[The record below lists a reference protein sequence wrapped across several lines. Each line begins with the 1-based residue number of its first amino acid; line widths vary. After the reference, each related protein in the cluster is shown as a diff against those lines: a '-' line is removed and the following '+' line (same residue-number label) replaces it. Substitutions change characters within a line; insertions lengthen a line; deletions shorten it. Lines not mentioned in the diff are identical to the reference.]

1 MENEVVEST
10 TNEEVV
16 ESTTNIEE
24 VEEVEVSAEDVQEVD
39 TTALDIP
46 KMQNIA
52 INLFGESKRQAI
64 TSLDLNNEEDADML
78 LNASQEADFKLNDE
92 IGKEITV
99 IGCSLTETPVETMD
113 EQTGEVITRKKH
125 TVCLFDIDGQSHVTG
140 SNACYSSFMQ
150 IIAFKGM
157 PTRERPLVLVPVK
170 APAKEQGHSYLRLKV
185 KTNK

>member
-10 TNEEVV
+10 TNEIVEEVIDTPETV
-16 ESTTNIEE
+16 EE
-24 VEEVEVSAEDVQEVD
+24 VEEVDS
-39 TTALDIP
+39 TALAIP

-92 IGKEITV
+92 IGNEITV
-99 IGCSLTETPVETMD
+99 IGCSLTETPVESMD
-113 EQTGEVITRKKH
+113 DQTGEVITRKKH
-125 TVCLFDIDGQSHVTG
+125 TVCLFDNEGRSHVTG
-140 SNACYSSFMQ
+140 SNACYNSFMQ
-150 IIAFKGM
+150 IVAFKGM
-157 PTRERPLVLVPVK
+157 PTREKPLVLIPVK
-170 APAKEQGHSYLRLKV
+170 SPAKEQGHTYLRLKV